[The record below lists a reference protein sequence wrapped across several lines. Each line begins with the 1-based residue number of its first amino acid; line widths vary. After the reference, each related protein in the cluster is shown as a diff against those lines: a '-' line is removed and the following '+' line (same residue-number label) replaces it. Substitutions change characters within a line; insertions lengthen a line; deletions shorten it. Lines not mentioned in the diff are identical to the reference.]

1 MRMTRGLFYF
11 ITGGAR
17 SGKSSY
23 AERLAASLGGKVT
36 YIATAEPGD
45 EEMAARIERH
55 RRRRPPEWTT
65 VEEPREVAAVVE
77 RIGEEPGVIL
87 IDCLTLLISN
97 LLFGVEREEPEE
109 EALERVRCEME
120 KLADAAWGCRAHVIM
135 VSNEVGMG
143 LVPPY
148 PQGRLFRDAAG
159 WTNQLM
165 AARADRAILMVSG
178 LALDL
183 KALHVDVSSLV
194 PNEEFI

>member
-1 MRMTRGLFYF
+1 MSRGMFYF

-23 AERLAASLGGKVT
+23 AERLAASLGGSVT

-45 EEMAARIERH
+45 EEMLARIEQH

-77 RIGEEPGVIL
+77 RIGEQPGVIL

-97 LLFGVEREEPEE
+97 LLFGEGSGGDDRV
-109 EALERVRCEME
+109 ALERVRREMQR
-120 KLADAAWGCRAHVIM
+120 LADAAWGCRAHVIM

-159 WTNQLM
+159 WTNQMM
-165 AARADRAILMVSG
+165 AARADKAILMVSG

-183 KALHVDVSSLV
+183 KALHVDVNSLV
-194 PNEEFI
+194 

>member
-1 MRMTRGLFYF
+1 MSRGMFYF

-23 AERLAASLGGKVT
+23 AERLAASLGGSVT

-45 EEMAARIERH
+45 EEMLARIEQH
-55 RRRRPPEWTT
+55 RRRRPAEWTT

-77 RIGEEPGVIL
+77 RIGAQPGVIL

-97 LLFGVEREEPEE
+97 LLFGVEREEAEE
-109 EALERVRCEME
+109 EALERLRREM
-120 KLADAAWGCRAHVIM
+120 KRLADAAWGCRSHVIM

-165 AARADRAILMVSG
+165 AARADKAILMVSG

-183 KALHVDVSSLV
+183 KALHVDASSLV
-194 PNEEFI
+194 